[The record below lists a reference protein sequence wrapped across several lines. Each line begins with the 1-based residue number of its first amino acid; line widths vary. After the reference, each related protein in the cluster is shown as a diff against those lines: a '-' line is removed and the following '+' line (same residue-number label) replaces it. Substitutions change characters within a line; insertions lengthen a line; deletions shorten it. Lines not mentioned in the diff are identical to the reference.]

1 MAEYPFKVREP
12 AQELHIMPVITKNLL
27 LITSKFAAAK
37 YITIFDKDEVNI
49 YDTNNTIITV
59 SRGAILCRWMDT
71 KSNLWRIPLG
81 EAVRNNNADTVIVNR
96 PPQSFYQST
105 HPN

>member
-1 MAEYPFKVREP
+1 MSTHWLSIPQEICPTWHENKQATEMAEYPFKVREP

-49 YDTNNTIITV
+49 YGTNNTIITV
-59 SRGAILCRWMDT
+59 SRGAILC
-71 KSNLWRIPLG
+71 
-81 EAVRNNNADTVIVNR
+81 
-96 PPQSFYQST
+96 
-105 HPN
+105 